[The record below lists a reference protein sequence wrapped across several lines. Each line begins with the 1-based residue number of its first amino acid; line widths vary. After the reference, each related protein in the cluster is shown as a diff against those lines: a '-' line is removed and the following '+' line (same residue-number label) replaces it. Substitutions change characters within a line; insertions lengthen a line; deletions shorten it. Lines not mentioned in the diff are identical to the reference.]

1 MNIPLAKLIP
11 WKGSKAQ
18 LMWAIQS
25 LMPIHYNKLVDVFG
39 GSGCVTLNL
48 QTPRG
53 VLRIYN
59 DLDSNLYN
67 MMYCVREK
75 PVSVITELKYMQNS
89 REEFET
95 MLRALKD
102 KDFAGKNL
110 AEELE
115 LTQISFPPAQAEE
128 ISAMLMQRAIPPDAQ
143 RAAMFFLLHNLSYN
157 GLGTEFAALD
167 RDWDR
172 FEHQITRC
180 ARILQHI
187 PMENRSYKDILSKY
201 DAPDTV
207 FYCDPPYLG
216 AEKYGVPFYRSD
228 HQELHDMLVTRKSF
242 VIVSYNKKDEIKEL
256 YHDFFIF
263 EVDRPNSM
271 SKKKE
276 DRYEEYI
283 MTNYDPSMFAPQ
295 ISFFNN
301 YDNGKKACT
310 LVHTPQYPLKEK

>member
-102 KDFAGKNL
+102 KDFAGK
-110 AEELE
+110 
-115 LTQISFPPAQAEE
+115 I
-128 ISAMLMQRAIPPDAQ
+128 
-143 RAAMFFLLHNLSYN
+143 
-157 GLGTEFAALD
+157 
-167 RDWDR
+167 W
-172 FEHQITRC
+172 
-180 ARILQHI
+180 
-187 PMENRSYKDILSKY
+187 
-201 DAPDTV
+201 
-207 FYCDPPYLG
+207 
-216 AEKYGVPFYRSD
+216 
-228 HQELHDMLVTRKSF
+228 RK
-242 VIVSYNKKDEIKEL
+242 NW
-256 YHDFFIF
+256 
-263 EVDRPNSM
+263 N
-271 SKKKE
+271 
-276 DRYEEYI
+276 
-283 MTNYDPSMFAPQ
+283 
-295 ISFFNN
+295 
-301 YDNGKKACT
+301 
-310 LVHTPQYPLKEK
+310 

>member
-102 KDFAGKNL
+102 KDFAGKDL

-128 ISAMLMQRAIPPDAQ
+128 ISAMLMQRAIPPDAR

-187 PMENRSYKDILSKY
+187 PMENRSYKEILGKY
-201 DAPDTV
+201 DA
-207 FYCDPPYLG
+207 
-216 AEKYGVPFYRSD
+216 
-228 HQELHDMLVTRKSF
+228 LVWGDR
-242 VIVSYNKKDEIKEL
+242 
-256 YHDFFIF
+256 IF
-263 EVDRPNSM
+263 EKCGIGRDEGGDGGKTLEIRGKRRLSAR
-271 SKKKE
+271 
-276 DRYEEYI
+276 DGGA
-283 MTNYDPSMFAPQ
+283 NYQQS
-295 ISFFNN
+295 
-301 YDNGKKACT
+301 
-310 LVHTPQYPLKEK
+310 

>member
-187 PMENRSYKDILSKY
+187 PMENRSYKDILGKY

-228 HQELHDMLVTRKSF
+228 HQELHDMLATRKSF

>member
-1 MNIPLAKLIP
+1 MTTALGAVV
-11 WKGSKAQ
+11 
-18 LMWAIQS
+18 
-25 LMPIHYNKLVDVFG
+25 HF
-39 GSGCVTLNL
+39 
-48 QTPRG
+48 
-53 VLRIYN
+53 
-59 DLDSNLYN
+59 
-67 MMYCVREK
+67 
-75 PVSVITELKYMQNS
+75 ITAS
-89 REEFET
+89 IR
-95 MLRALKD
+95 
-102 KDFAGKNL
+102 
-110 AEELE
+110 
-115 LTQISFPPAQAEE
+115 PA
-128 ISAMLMQRAIPPDAQ
+128 
-143 RAAMFFLLHNLSYN
+143 
-157 GLGTEFAALD
+157 
-167 RDWDR
+167 
-172 FEHQITRC
+172 TRC

-187 PMENRSYKDILSKY
+187 PMENRSYKEILSKY
-201 DAPDTV
+201 DATDTV

-283 MTNYDPSMFAPQ
+283 MTNYDPAVFAPQ

-310 LVHTPQYPLKEK
+310 LVHTPQCPLKVK

>member
-95 MLRALKD
+95 MLRALKG

-187 PMENRSYKDILSKY
+187 PMENRSYKEILSKY
-201 DAPDTV
+201 DATDTV

-283 MTNYDPSMFAPQ
+283 MTNYDPAVFAPQ

-310 LVHTPQYPLKEK
+310 LVHTPQCPLKVK

>member
-53 VLRIYN
+53 VLRVYN

-187 PMENRSYKDILSKY
+187 PMENRSYKDMVCSKNMKT
-201 DAPDTV
+201 P
-207 FYCDPPYLG
+207 
-216 AEKYGVPFYRSD
+216 
-228 HQELHDMLVTRKSF
+228 
-242 VIVSYNKKDEIKEL
+242 I
-256 YHDFFIF
+256 YHIIF
-263 EVDRPNSM
+263 
-271 SKKKE
+271 
-276 DRYEEYI
+276 
-283 MTNYDPSMFAPQ
+283 PQ
-295 ISFFNN
+295 NV
-301 YDNGKKACT
+301 KA
-310 LVHTPQYPLKEK
+310 

>member
-1 MNIPLAKLIP
+1 
-11 WKGSKAQ
+11 
-18 LMWAIQS
+18 
-25 LMPIHYNKLVDVFG
+25 
-39 GSGCVTLNL
+39 
-48 QTPRG
+48 
-53 VLRIYN
+53 
-59 DLDSNLYN
+59 
-67 MMYCVREK
+67 
-75 PVSVITELKYMQNS
+75 
-89 REEFET
+89 
-95 MLRALKD
+95 
-102 KDFAGKNL
+102 
-110 AEELE
+110 
-115 LTQISFPPAQAEE
+115 
-128 ISAMLMQRAIPPDAQ
+128 
-143 RAAMFFLLHNLSYN
+143 
-157 GLGTEFAALD
+157 
-167 RDWDR
+167 
-172 FEHQITRC
+172 
-180 ARILQHI
+180 
-187 PMENRSYKDILSKY
+187 MENRSYKDILGKY

-256 YHDFFIF
+256 YNDFFIF